1 MLHSVSCF
9 YLSICYH
16 IREVRS
22 NIMVEI
28 ADFMNESNMLEGD
41 RIMYNVFRKV
51 AGCDSTGIWEK
62 GGFSYAVR
70 I

>member
-1 MLHSVSCF
+1 
-9 YLSICYH
+9 
-16 IREVRS
+16 
-22 NIMVEI
+22 MVEI

>member
-1 MLHSVSCF
+1 
-9 YLSICYH
+9 
-16 IREVRS
+16 
-22 NIMVEI
+22 MVEI

-51 AGCDSTGIWEK
+51 AGCDGTGIWEK